1 LNDDLITLS
10 KIPEEHTIQREVRML
25 ETRYLSMQ
33 SEQVYA
39 NKESAVEDFVRLVR
53 LGDIEGVKIRVAQLF
68 KEKKT

>member
-1 LNDDLITLS
+1 
-10 KIPEEHTIQREVRML
+10 ML